1 MASATLSRKKLE
13 VSSAKAFLKKN
24 REYLMIFYLLIFV
37 ALAAAIFIPA
47 FRTTTNIRNIFV
59 QSISLGFVS
68 IGQTFVMI
76 SGGFDLSVGSVIS
89 LASCLTSGLVNRRVE
104 YLWPVLILVLMIGV
118 TVGLLNG
125 SLISNLKFSP
135 FIATFASMSL
145 VQGLTYLYTKRPP
158 GGMPSQFLYFA
169 NGTVGPIPFPFL
181 VFFVVLIVAMILLS
195 KRRYGRYVYAVGS
208 NKEFARLSGIN
219 TKKVLITTYI
229 ISSVMATVSA
239 FFLTSR
245 MGIGDPNIGTDV
257 EINSIT
263 AVFLGGAMAGRGSVI
278 CTYAGVLILAMVAN
292 ILNLLNVSSY
302 WQMAF
307 RGAIL
312 VAVVLRG
319 FKQ

>member
-118 TVGLLNG
+118 AVGLLNG

-158 GGMPSQFLYFA
+158 GGMPSQFL
-169 NGTVGPIPFPFL
+169 GPIPFPFL